1 MAPLLLRA
9 YRCQQRQGQHMK
21 TWQALGAICMVAGF
35 AVTAAPVTLT
45 GADLLSSPNASFPGA
60 SQPRLAGSSIY
71 FEWGVSHGPPRMNL
85 VRFQVNSGGS
95 VPQSGD
101 ATISATWN
109 VTRLACI
116 GFCAAGDDGTT
127 ASDWDPTFYL
137 SDGAT
142 MLGFGLS
149 DSHNGILSAFSDTD
163 GGSAGSAPVTH
174 YYEEETGFPAIN
186 GSLTVQL
193 DFTLHEVGSTA
204 RIRYLGLDRSWTFAN
219 TLARSSSLALVLG
232 QDNDSGERYQVN
244 SIQFPDAAEIPEPT
258 SVALVGAALLAIAA
272 ARRRKS

>member
-1 MAPLLLRA
+1 M
-9 YRCQQRQGQHMK
+9 G
-21 TWQALGAICMVAGF
+21 VA
-35 AVTAAPVTLT
+35 AAPTTLT
-45 GADLLSSPNASFPGA
+45 GADLLTTPEATFP
-60 SQPRLAGSSIY
+60 SMQPKLSGTSLI
-71 FEWGVSHGPPRMNL
+71 FEWGKSHGPPRMNL

-109 VTRLACI
+109 VTRLPCI

-163 GGSAGSAPVTH
+163 GGSTGSAPVTH
-174 YYEEETGFPAIN
+174 YYEEETGFPAID

-232 QDNDSGERYQVN
+232 QDNDSGERTQVN
-244 SIQFPDAAEIPEPT
+244 SLAFPVAGAVPEPST
-258 SVALVGAALLAIAA
+258 IALVGCALFGAA
-272 ARRRKS
+272 ATRRRRLIAN